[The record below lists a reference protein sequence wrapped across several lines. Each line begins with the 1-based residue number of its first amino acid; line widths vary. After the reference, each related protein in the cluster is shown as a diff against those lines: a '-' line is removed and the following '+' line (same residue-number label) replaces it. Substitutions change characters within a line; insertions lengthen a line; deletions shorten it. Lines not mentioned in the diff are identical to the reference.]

1 MGNYTACQE
10 ERRCTK
16 VREIRIKTEPFCFIS
31 LLSAECTKE
40 LNGHGKLR
48 IRGIISEDNEEKYR
62 KMAEQEVWVTV
73 KLEDEEGNEKV
84 FFCGVLTDM
93 EIWRENSLYTLAVTV
108 HTGSF
113 LLDLVPHIR
122 TFQKESYTYREIL
135 EDCLEPD
142 GGKFIALEKQGE
154 KAGRFLVQYEET
166 DWQFAKRLAGYA
178 RTVIIPEYTV
188 PGPKM
193 YFGYRDIRVNE
204 EIAADSYRLIQRN
217 QGNTS
222 REYEIVSRE
231 VYGLGDLVMFE
242 NREWVIGKAA
252 SSLKGQ
258 ELEHV
263 YTLLAKKDGLASVQC
278 NGRIRGMSLKAN
290 VADVAGTKVRIGI
303 QGDENKDRSG
313 YRWFDF
319 ATVYSSPDG
328 TGWYC
333 MPEIGDEVRVAFPDG
348 EEGNAYVSSC
358 VHLEADGRT
367 NPEEKSWKNK
377 QGKEILFTPGALIL
391 RNNQGMSVEL
401 SDEQGIRIVSDKEIA
416 LCASGN
422 ISMNSQ
428 SGGIHMSASDS
439 MVISQGGASI
449 SMKDAIRIG
458 GGKIYMN

>member
-1 MGNYTACQE
+1 
-10 ERRCTK
+10 
-16 VREIRIKTEPFCFIS
+16 
-31 LLSAECTKE
+31 
-40 LNGHGKLR
+40 
-48 IRGIISEDNEEKYR
+48 
-62 KMAEQEVWVTV
+62 MAEQEVWVTV

-122 TFQKESYTYREIL
+122 TFQKESYIYREIL

-319 ATVYSSPDG
+319 ATVYSSPD
-328 TGWYC
+328 
-333 MPEIGDEVRVAFPDG
+333 
-348 EEGNAYVSSC
+348 
-358 VHLEADGRT
+358 
-367 NPEEKSWKNK
+367 
-377 QGKEILFTPGALIL
+377 
-391 RNNQGMSVEL
+391 
-401 SDEQGIRIVSDKEIA
+401 
-416 LCASGN
+416 
-422 ISMNSQ
+422 
-428 SGGIHMSASDS
+428 
-439 MVISQGGASI
+439 
-449 SMKDAIRIG
+449 
-458 GGKIYMN
+458 